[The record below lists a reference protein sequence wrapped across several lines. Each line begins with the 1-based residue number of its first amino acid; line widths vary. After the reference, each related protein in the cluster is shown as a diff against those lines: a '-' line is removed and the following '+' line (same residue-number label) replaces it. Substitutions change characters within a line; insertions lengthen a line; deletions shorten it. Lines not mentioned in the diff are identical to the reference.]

1 MIVNKV
7 GLRKRESYDEIV
19 NYIQTDKTKIKYP
32 DRKATFLMRTNQFL
46 SLLDTDGL
54 EEQEQSI
61 EKQKVAGVLA
71 RNLASSS
78 GGTEALVRPNQL
90 ALVETE
96 RNASAYAAGQRPP
109 EQQQQPANL
118 LSRLW
123 RGARGSSSSSGSNL
137 RRTNEAGSSVSTGYT
152 GGLEPIVKQ
161 GSRNPAIFDLFDH
174 DDDIASEAD
183 DIDEFLDANEGEVE
197 DKKSAAA
204 EMGRQHLEEVHQQ
217 HPINSYLNKLYSKS
231 NDVAENRKR
240 KTEELNMKREHE
252 QMRTNDTQFLDQL
265 TQEQSR
271 KKATASIGLKFY
283 KQSSWLSQPIK
294 VLDEQMALR
303 DINLYTVYKNSKV
316 KKTTLQI
323 AREIIEW
330 DQEHFPAK

>member
-32 DRKATFLMRTNQFL
+32 DRKATFLMKTNQFL

-54 EEQEQSI
+54 DEQEQNI
-61 EKQKVAGVLA
+61 EKQKVAEVIA
-71 RNLASSS
+71 RTTASTT
-78 GGTEALVRPNQL
+78 GGTAALVRPNHL
-90 ALVETE
+90 DLLETE
-96 RNASAYAAGQRPP
+96 RNARTYSTETQQPTR
-109 EQQQQPANL
+109 QQQPANL

-123 RGARGSSSSSGSNL
+123 RGARGSSSSSASHVVQ
-137 RRTNEAGSSVSTGYT
+137 TNVS
-152 GGLEPIVKQ
+152 GLEPIVRQ
-161 GSRNPAIFDLFDH
+161 GTRNPAIFDLFDG
-174 DDDIASEAD
+174 DDDVASQAD
-183 DIDEFLDANEGEVE
+183 DIDEFLDAHEGVVE
-197 DKKSAAA
+197 DKKDAAA
-204 EMGRQHLEEVHQQ
+204 EMGRQHLDEVHQQ
-217 HPINSYLNKLYSKS
+217 QPINSYLNKLYSKS
-231 NDVAENRKR
+231 NDIAENRNR
-240 KTEELNMKREHE
+240 KTEEHNLKREHE
-252 QMRTNDTQFLDQL
+252 QMRKNDTQFLDQL
-265 TQEQSR
+265 TETQSR

-294 VLDEQMALR
+294 VLEEQMSLR
-303 DINLYTVYKNSKV
+303 DINLYQQHKDYKV